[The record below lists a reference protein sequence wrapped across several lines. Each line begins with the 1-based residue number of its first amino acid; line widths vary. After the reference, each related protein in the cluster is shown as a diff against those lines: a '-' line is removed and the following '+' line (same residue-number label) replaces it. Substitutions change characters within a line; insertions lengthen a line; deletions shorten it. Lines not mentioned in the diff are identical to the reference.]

1 VRFRDLVSLLLGL
14 VIAAGVAYGVW
25 TWVSEPSEPGATPT
39 AEPPPDPAEITAREY
54 LAAWA
59 AGDHLDMR
67 DLVRDPPDDFVARHL
82 QLRNGLQVTDATMT
96 PGPMTSDVDGRA
108 AFPVTVALDV
118 PYAAEPLTWETE
130 LNLIRD
136 RGNWGVV
143 WSLTTIHPELRESWE
158 FGTERESV
166 ARKDILAADG
176 TVLSGESTLVTFG
189 FEPTAVQDVDA
200 VVEAFA
206 DALPG
211 SEGAAERE
219 LNRTNLV
226 DGWFYPI
233 VTVSEQQADE
243 AAPRLREVSGV
254 LRQTDGGRALYDDG
268 FAQHVVGVYAEATAE
283 QLEELGGGEPGL
295 QIGQFG
301 LERVFEDR
309 LTGSDI
315 VRAGLLERDQPG
327 ETPLRVVIAETQADP
342 SSDVTTTL
350 DIQVQQ
356 AIENALVGTS
366 GEIGIV
372 AVDASNG
379 AILGA
384 ASRPLTSYNRAFAGR
399 FPPGST
405 FKTVTAEALLA
416 SGLTPDDPTECPAET
431 TIGGLRVPN
440 AGDTGRGTIPFR
452 AAFAFSCNTTF
463 ARLGADLGADE
474 LVAAAERFGF
484 GVEPDLPL
492 SAFGGSF
499 PTPEDTA
506 ETGAAAFGQAR
517 VEASVLH
524 MASVAAAATTG
535 TWYRPYLLEEDAP
548 TEQRDLSPGVTDAL
562 RDLMRAVVTDGTGTA
577 AAVEGQEVFGKTG
590 TAQATGDLEHAWF
603 IGAAD
608 GVGFAI
614 IVEDGGA
621 GGQVAGPIAARFVQ
635 ELADQRRI
643 AAERAAEAGQGD
655 GDGQDDQGEVEQGD
669 GEQGDGEAADG
680 DEADGSPAED
690 GEQPDGEGDTG
701 G

>member
-1 VRFRDLVSLLLGL
+1 MRFRDLVSLLLGL
-14 VIAAGVAYGVW
+14 VIAAGVGYGVW
-25 TWVSEPSEPGATPT
+25 SWVNEPSEPGTTPT

-54 LAAWA
+54 LDAWA
-59 AGDHLDMR
+59 GGDHLDMR
-67 DLVRDPPDDFVARHL
+67 DLVRDPPDDFVARHT
-82 QLRNGLQVTDATMT
+82 QMRNGLEVTAATMT
-96 PGPMTSDVDGRA
+96 PGAMTSDVDGRA
-108 AFPVTVALDV
+108 AFPVTVQLEV
-118 PYAAEPLTWETE
+118 PYAAEPLTWETQ
-130 LNLIRD
+130 LDLVRD

-158 FGTERESV
+158 FGTEREPV
-166 ARKDILAADG
+166 ARRDILAADG

-206 DALPG
+206 DAIPG
-211 SEGAAERE
+211 SEGTAERE
-219 LNRTNLV
+219 LNRGDLV

-233 VTVSEQQADE
+233 VTVSQEQAAE

-254 LRQTDGGRALYDDG
+254 LRQTDDGRALYDDG

-295 QIGQFG
+295 EIGQFG
-301 LERVFEDR
+301 LERALEDR

-315 VRAGLLERDQPG
+315 VRAGLLERDQAG
-327 ETPLRVVIAETQADP
+327 EEPLRVVIAESQAEP

-350 DIQVQQ
+350 DVQVQR
-356 AIENALVGTS
+356 AIENTLVGTS
-366 GEIGIV
+366 GEVGIV

-416 SGLTPDDPTECPAET
+416 SGLAPDDPTSCPAE
-431 TIGGLRVPN
+431 ISVGGLRVPN

-452 AAFAFSCNTTF
+452 DAFALSCNTTF

-474 LVAAAERFGF
+474 LTAAAERFGF
-484 GVEPDLPL
+484 GVEPELPL
-492 SAFGGSF
+492 TAFAGSF
-499 PTPEDTA
+499 PAPEDTA
-506 ETGAAAFGQAR
+506 EAGAAAFGQAR

-535 TWYRPYLLEEDAP
+535 TWYRPYLLAEDAA
-548 TEQRDLSPGVTDAL
+548 TEQRELSPGVTDSL

-577 AAVEGQEVFGKTG
+577 AAVAGQEVFGKTG
-590 TAQATGDLEHAWF
+590 TAQATGGLEHAWF

-614 IVEDGGA
+614 LVEDGGA

-635 ELADQRRI
+635 ELVDQRRI
-643 AAERAAEAGQGD
+643 AAERAAEQE
-655 GDGQDDQGEVEQGD
+655 QD
-669 GEQGDGEAADG
+669 DGEAADSDG
-680 DEADGSPAED
+680 AADDAADGAPGQD
-690 GEQPDGEGDTG
+690 GEQPSDGDDTTG

>member
-1 VRFRDLVSLLLGL
+1 MRFRDLVSLLLGL

-25 TWVSEPSEPGATPT
+25 TWVNDPSEPGTTPT

-54 LAAWA
+54 LDAWA

-67 DLVRDPPDDFVARHL
+67 DLVRDPPDDFVARHT
-82 QLRNGLQVTDATMT
+82 QLRNGLEVTAATIT
-96 PGPMTSDVDGRA
+96 PGAMTSDVDGRA
-108 AFPVTVALDV
+108 AFPVTVELEV
-118 PYAAEPLTWETE
+118 PYAEEPLTWETE
-130 LNLIRD
+130 LNLVRD

-166 ARKDILAADG
+166 ARKSILAADG

-189 FEPTAVQDVDA
+189 FEPTAVQDPEA
-200 VVEAFA
+200 VIEAFA
-206 DALPG
+206 DAIPG

-233 VTVSEQQADE
+233 VTVSPEQADD
-243 AAPRLREVSGV
+243 AAPRLREAAGI
-254 LRQTDGGRALYDDG
+254 LRQTDDGRALLDDG
-268 FAQHVVGVYAEATAE
+268 FAQHVVGIYAEATAE

-295 QIGQFG
+295 EIGQFG
-301 LERVFEDR
+301 LERAFEDR

-315 VRAGLLERDQPG
+315 VRAGLRERDQPS
-327 ETPLRVVIAETQADP
+327 EEPLRVVIAETQANP
-342 SSDVTTTL
+342 SSDVTTTV
-350 DIQVQQ
+350 DIQVQR
-356 AIENALVGTS
+356 AIENALVGTT

-384 ASRPLTSYNRAFAGR
+384 ASRPLTSYHRAFAGR

-416 SGLTPDDPTECPAET
+416 AGTGPDDPTECPAET

-463 ARLGADLGADE
+463 ARMGADLGADE

-492 SAFGGSF
+492 TAFGGSF
-499 PTPEDTA
+499 PTPEDLA
-506 ETGAAAFGQAR
+506 EAGAASFGQAR

-535 TWYRPYLLEEDAP
+535 TWYRPYLLEEDAA
-548 TEQRDLSPGVTDAL
+548 TEQRALSDGVVDAL
-562 RDLMRAVVTDGTGTA
+562 RGLMRAVVTDGTGTTA
-577 AAVEGQEVFGKTG
+577 DVTGLEVFGKTG
-590 TAQATGDLEHAWF
+590 TAQATGGLEHAWF
-603 IGAAD
+603 IGAYD

-614 IVEDGGA
+614 IVEDGGS

-643 AAERAAEAGQGD
+643 AAERAAEA
-655 GDGQDDQGEVEQGD
+655 
-669 GEQGDGEAADG
+669 EQGDGEAADNA
-680 DEADGSPAED
+680 EAADDDQADDAPADDDRADDAPDED
-690 GEQPDGEGDTG
+690 GEQPADDGAQTG

>member
-1 VRFRDLVSLLLGL
+1 MRFRDLVSLVLGL
-14 VIAAGVAYGVW
+14 VIAAGVGYGVW
-25 TWVSEPSEPGATPT
+25 SWVNEPSEPGTTPT

-54 LAAWA
+54 LDAWA
-59 AGDHLDMR
+59 AGDHLAMR
-67 DLVRDPPDDFVARHL
+67 DLVRDPPDDFVARHT
-82 QLRNGLQVTDATMT
+82 QMRNGLEVSAATMT
-96 PGPMTSDVDGRA
+96 PGAMESDVDGQA
-108 AFPVTVALDV
+108 AFPVTVQLEV

-130 LNLIRD
+130 LDLVRD

-158 FGTERESV
+158 FGTEREAV
-166 ARKDILAADG
+166 GRKDILAADG

-189 FEPTAVQDVDA
+189 FEPTAVEDVDA

-206 DALPG
+206 DAIPG
-211 SEGAAERE
+211 SESDAERE

-233 VTVSEQQADE
+233 VTVSEEQADD

-254 LRQTDGGRALYDDG
+254 LRQTDDGRALFDDG
-268 FAQHVVGVYAEATAE
+268 FAQHVVGIYAEATAE
-283 QLEELGGGEPGL
+283 QLEELGGAEPGL
-295 QIGQFG
+295 EIGQFG
-301 LERVFEDR
+301 LERAFEDR

-315 VRAGLLERDQPG
+315 VRAGLLEGDQVADA
-327 ETPLRVVIAETQADP
+327 PLRVVIAETQADP

-350 DIQVQQ
+350 DIQVQR

-366 GEIGIV
+366 GEVGIV

-379 AILGA
+379 AILGT

-416 SGLTPDDPTECPAET
+416 SGLAPDDPTECPAET

-452 AAFAFSCNTTF
+452 EAFALSCNTTF

-484 GVEPDLPL
+484 GLEPDLPL
-492 SAFGGSF
+492 TAFGGSF

-506 ETGAAAFGQAR
+506 EAGAAAFGQAR

-535 TWYRPYLLEEDAP
+535 TWHQPYLLEEDAA
-548 TEQRDLSPGVTDAL
+548 TEQRELSPGVIDAL
-562 RDLMRAVVTDGTGTA
+562 RELLRAVVTDGTGTS
-577 AAVEGQEVFGKTG
+577 AAVAGQEVFGKTG
-590 TAQATGDLEHAWF
+590 TAQATGGLEHAWF

-621 GGQVAGPIAARFVQ
+621 GGEVAGPIAARFVQ
-635 ELADQRRI
+635 ELVDQRRI
-643 AAERAAEAGQGD
+643 AAERAAEQEENNA
-655 GDGQDDQGEVEQGD
+655 
-669 GEQGDGEAADG
+669 EAADDG
-680 DEADGSPAED
+680 ADDAQDQD
-690 GEQPDGEGDTG
+690 GEQPPDDDAADG
-701 G
+701 